1 MADRAYPT
9 GGAEPQ
15 HVAEEAAVAYQ
26 SAARSTVAGG
36 GRASRLQWI
45 KGVAQSGPTPL
56 PAVRPTRT
64 PQEVEATLAGIRELL
79 ARRVPAGVSLAEELA
94 AERRAEHEREYS
106 GLYG

>member
-26 SAARSTVAGG
+26 SAAKSTVAGR
-36 GRASRLQWI
+36 GRASQLQWI

-56 PAVRPTRT
+56 PVMRPTRT
-64 PQEVEATLAGIRELL
+64 PREVEATLAGIRELV
-79 ARRVPAGVSLAEELA
+79 ARRVPAGVSLADELV
-94 AERRAEHEREYS
+94 AERRAEHHREHS